1 MLVYLF
7 LGTLSSSLLSLVG
20 KNIPS
25 GKLCFKYT
33 CTNITNGNSKRLKE
47 ERFFMFYSKKKSS
60 SQVITHYT
68 VYNFFTITPMGK
80 QVLVNQGFEAFNSL
94 SNHTW

>member
-25 GKLCFKYT
+25 GKLCL
-33 CTNITNGNSKRLKE
+33 NIPTLLMVIPQG
-47 ERFFMFYSKKKSS
+47 KKKDFSYS
-60 SQVITHYT
+60 I
-68 VYNFFTITPMGK
+68 PKEK
-80 QVLVNQGFEAFNSL
+80 Q
-94 SNHTW
+94 

>member
-25 GKLCFKYT
+25 GKLCLNT
-33 CTNITNGNSKRLKE
+33 PTLLMVISQR
-47 ERFFMFYSKKKSS
+47 KKKDFSYSIPKRKAVVKLLHIIQSMIS
-60 SQVITHYT
+60 SQYHPWG
-68 VYNFFTITPMGK
+68 NK
-80 QVLVNQGFEAFNSL
+80 S
-94 SNHTW
+94 

>member
-25 GKLCFKYT
+25 GKLCL
-33 CTNITNGNSKRLKE
+33 NIPTLLMVIPKG
-47 ERFFMFYSKKKSS
+47 KKKDVKERRKTFHVLF
-60 SQVITHYT
+60 QKE
-68 VYNFFTITPMGK
+68 K
-80 QVLVNQGFEAFNSL
+80 Q
-94 SNHTW
+94 

>member
-1 MLVYLF
+1 MFVYLF

-25 GKLCFKYT
+25 GKLCLNT
-33 CTNITNGNSKRLKE
+33 PTLLMVISQR
-47 ERFFMFYSKKKSS
+47 KKKDFSYS
-60 SQVITHYT
+60 IPKRKAVVITHYT
-68 VYNFFTITPMGK
+68 VYDFFTISPMGK